1 MCQVCYTRY
10 QVPFYLWRFG
20 PVLNCSK
27 MPQYYDPDCLEAFL
41 LASTLPMII
50 QLSGK
55 STHFGSEML
64 VYSKNNLSANLKVF

>member
-1 MCQVCYTRY
+1 
-10 QVPFYLWRFG
+10 
-20 PVLNCSK
+20 